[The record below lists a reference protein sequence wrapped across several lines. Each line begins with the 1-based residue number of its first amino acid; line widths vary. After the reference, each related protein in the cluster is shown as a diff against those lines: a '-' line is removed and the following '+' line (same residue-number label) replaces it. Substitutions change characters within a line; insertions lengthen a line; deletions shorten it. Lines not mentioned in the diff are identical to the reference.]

1 MTLDAPQ
8 WPEDAEPGVKEARQ
22 KELIDSSERANTPRW
37 NGAEQLFY
45 AAKAYGIRC
54 CFANPGASDGCST

>member
-8 WPEDAEPGVKEARQ
+8 WPSHVDPVETSATKVKDGVIVDKMDKA
-22 KELIDSSERANTPRW
+22 TW
-37 NGAEQLFY
+37 NGAEQLFS

-54 CFANPGASDGCST
+54 CFANPGTFALGRL

>member
-8 WPEDAEPGVKEARQ
+8 WPEQAETGVKEARQ
-22 KELIDSSERANTPRW
+22 KKMIDSSEPAKATRW
-37 NGAEQLFY
+37 NGAEQLFS

-54 CFANPGASDGCST
+54 CFANPGASDD